1 MLYHADAMQNRRAN
15 RVNKGTKRVLITD
28 VSVARLAPA
37 KTEIGY
43 VVRDRDVRG
52 FLVKVGM
59 RRKTYRY
66 EGEQRNYRTTR
77 SR

>member
-1 MLYHADAMQNRRAN
+1 MNRTA
-15 RVNKGTKRVLITD
+15 KRILITD
-28 VSVARLAPA
+28 VGVARLAPA
-37 KTEIGY
+37 KTEVGY

-66 EGEQRNYRTTR
+66 EGD
-77 SR
+77 